1 MNISK
6 LHNAVAVV
14 CPISGISI
22 GDATDKTTWT
32 FKATESATAE
42 QIAAAQSVI
51 DNADLSMLDDVVYY
65 SPREFKNKFTL
76 SEQDAILSSTDP
88 QVKRIWL
95 DLVTASVI
103 DIEDE
108 DTISGVTYLVAIGLL
123 TESRKAEILT

>member
-1 MNISK
+1 MNPGK
-6 LHNAVAVV
+6 LYNAVAAV
-14 CPISGISI
+14 CPINGISI
-22 GDATDKTTWT
+22 GDKNDKTTWT
-32 FKATESATAE
+32 FNALETATDE
-42 QIAAAQSVI
+42 QIAAAQAVI
-51 DNADLSMLDDVVYY
+51 DNADLSILDDPVYY

-108 DTISGVTYLVAIGLL
+108 DTISGVMYLVTIGLL